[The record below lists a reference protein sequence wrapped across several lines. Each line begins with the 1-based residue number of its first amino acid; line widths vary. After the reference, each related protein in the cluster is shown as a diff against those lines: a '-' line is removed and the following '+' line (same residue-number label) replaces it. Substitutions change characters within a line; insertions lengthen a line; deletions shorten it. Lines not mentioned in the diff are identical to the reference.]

1 VSGERVEVELGV
13 GNGSGDLAPDARA
26 LVRLSAAVAS
36 GADADLDPVLGEARE
51 ACEPRQVEEALIQ
64 SYLFLGYPAA
74 LNALAAWRGVV
85 GEPGPEAAP
94 MDAQAWVEA
103 GEVTCRAVYG
113 SAYEGLRENI
123 GSISPDMDVWMVTE
137 GYGKVLS
144 RPGLALPVRECC
156 VVAIL
161 TVLGTARQ
169 LRSHVRGAL
178 LTGASPDAVR
188 GSVEEALR
196 WAPDRY
202 HARAR
207 EVLDQVI
214 SRWESR

>member
-1 VSGERVEVELGV
+1 MSGVRVEESDGGAPV
-13 GNGSGDLAPDARA
+13 DLAADARA

-36 GADADLDPVLGEARE
+36 GADAHLGEVMEEARA
-51 ACEPRQVEEALIQ
+51 ACAPRQVEEALIQ

-74 LNALAAWRGVV
+74 LNALAAWRGMV
-85 GEPGPEAAP
+85 GEPGPDAAP
-94 MDAQAWVEA
+94 LDVRAWVEA

-144 RPGLALPVRECC
+144 RPGLTLPVRECC
-156 VVAIL
+156 IVAIL

-169 LRSHVRGAL
+169 LRSHIRGAL

-188 GSVEEALR
+188 GSVEEALT

-202 HARAR
+202 RARAV

-214 SRWESR
+214 SRWENR